1 MSRTFASLAYR
12 NYRYWFYSA
21 LIANVGTW
29 MQRVAQDWLVLTDLT
44 DDSGFAVGLVTG
56 LQFAPT
62 LFITPFGGLLADRV
76 NRRKLLIATQAAMG
90 LLAAVLGWLVI
101 AGVAQLWHVYVLAFL
116 LGVVSAIDSPV
127 RQTFVAELVPLGVM
141 PNAVGLNG
149 ASFNAARLVGPA
161 AAGLLIAAVGAG
173 WAFVANAVSF
183 LATII
188 GLLLMRQ
195 SELIKLPHAPRERG
209 QLRAGVRYTLHR
221 TDILVI
227 MAVMA
232 LVSMFGLNF
241 QLTSAVMARQAFDR
255 GASEYGALSSIM
267 AIGSLAGALL
277 AARRRNPRV
286 ILVIGS
292 AFLFGLSM
300 CVAAVLPSYWAYAIA
315 GIPVGFFAATMMNSA
330 NTTIQLST
338 APEMRGRV
346 MSFYMM
352 VFLGSTPIGSPIVGW
367 IAETFGARWSV
378 AVGGIVSIAVAL
390 VAALWTMRHWDVQ
403 VRYSLRHRPHLVI
416 DGPRERAASHRT
428 TLTDAP
434 PPSQSPA

>member
-12 NYRYWFYSA
+12 NYRYWFFSA

-29 MQRVAQDWLVLTDLT
+29 MQRVAQDWLVLTELT
-44 DDSGFAVGLVTG
+44 DDSGFAVGMVTG

-76 NRRKLLIATQAAMG
+76 NRRKLLIFTQGAMG
-90 LLAAVLGWLVI
+90 VLAGALGWLVI
-101 AGVAQLWHVYVLAFL
+101 SGQAQLWHVYVMAFL
-116 LGVVSAIDSPV
+116 LGVVSAIDAPV
-127 RQTFVAELVPLGVM
+127 RQTFVAELVPLGTM

-149 ASFNAARLVGPA
+149 ASFNAARLIGPA

-183 LATII
+183 VATIV

-195 SELIKLPHAPRERG
+195 SDLIVLPHAPSERG
-209 QLRAGVRYTLHR
+209 QLREGVRYTMHR

-241 QLTSAVMARQAFDR
+241 QLTSAVMAREAFER
-255 GASEYGALSSIM
+255 GAGEYGALSSIM
-267 AIGSLAGALL
+267 AIGSLAGALI

-286 ILVIGS
+286 SLVIAS

-300 CVAAVLPSYWAYAIA
+300 CISAVLPSYWAYAIS
-315 GIPVGFFAATMMNSA
+315 GIPVGFFASTMMNAA

-367 IAETFGARWSV
+367 IAEAYGARWSV
-378 AVGGIVSIAVAL
+378 GVGGIVSIL
-390 VAALWTMRHWDVQ
+390 VAAAAGLWTVRHWKVR

-416 DGPRERAASHRT
+416 DGPRERAAADT
-428 TLTDAP
+428 AAATVFP
-434 PPSQSPA
+434 PPNQSPA